1 MSAMARTVETPITYT
16 WKCSRCRKCNVIS
29 TLIRVKKEKRRKR
42 IVSTNGPSVAPGIPE
57 DLLGKRGHYAVYR
70 TLGLNHACKWC
81 GYKEV
86 WAVPNLNWINNLIF
100 SVFCIFLAV
109 PAAVALIVGI
119 VMLFN
124 GDWGVFLYSGGVML
138 LLFLLAS
145 IVDKAEDHY
154 SRKKDL
160 LMSNLPITAFPTLVI
175 NGSPVANG
183 MEFAE
188 DYYSVDYP
196 PGYVPPDTDEG
207 TESSKTAQ
215 ADDTHS
221 FCSYCGAIIT
231 ENGAKFCWKCGHS
244 LQQH

>member
-1 MSAMARTVETPITYT
+1 MARTVETPITYT
-16 WKCSRCRKCNVIS
+16 WKCSRCGRGNMIS

-42 IVSTNGPSVAPGIPE
+42 ISPAVAQTVTPDIPE

-86 WAVPNLNWINNLIF
+86 WAVPNLNWINNLVF
-100 SVFCIFLAV
+100 CVFCIFVAV
-109 PAAVALIVGI
+109 PAAGALIAGI
-119 VMLFN
+119 VMLFQ
-124 GDWGVFLYSGGVML
+124 GDWSTLLYSSGIML

-145 IVDKAEDHY
+145 AVDKAEDHY

-160 LMSNLPITAFPTLVI
+160 LMSNLPITAFPTLVV
-175 NGSPVANG
+175 NGRPVANAA
-183 MEFAE
+183 EFAG
-188 DYYSVDYP
+188 DYYSVDHP
-196 PGYVPPDTDEG
+196 PEYTPPDADGG

-221 FCSYCGAIIT
+221 FCSYCGEIIT